1 MDDLPE
7 EKCRSLMRMFARRG
21 DGTHSGVPSWLWRGL
36 RIGALAYLGLLA
48 LVALLQG
55 QMIYPGAARQGHPG
69 CALTPARDS
78 ALLSLRTA
86 DGERVMA
93 LFGPAMTTDGR
104 PRGDASRRPT
114 LIFFYGNAMCLA
126 DATGLFGQFRHLG
139 LNVLV
144 PDYVGYGMSGGSP
157 SEDALYATAD
167 AAYAHLLA
175 RNDIAPGRIISSG
188 WSLGG
193 AVAIDLAHRKPVA
206 GLAVISTFTSAADM
220 GRQLLPFFPYSVL
233 LRSRFESQKKIAAI
247 RIPTLIIHGRRDS
260 IIPYAMAEQL
270 AGSAAGRP
278 VTTYAVDRADHNDIF
293 DQGGRALM
301 AAIGKLAAQAT
312 GL

>member
-1 MDDLPE
+1 M
-7 EKCRSLMRMFARRG
+7 
-21 DGTHSGVPSWLWRGL
+21 
-36 RIGALAYLGLLA
+36 
-48 LVALLQG
+48 VALLQG

-69 CALTPARDS
+69 CAFTPARDS
-78 ALLSLRTA
+78 ELLALRTA

-93 LFGPAMTTDGR
+93 LFGPAVTADGTS
-104 PRGDASRRPT
+104 RGDASHRPT
-114 LIFFYGNAMCLA
+114 LLFFYGNAMCLA
-126 DATGLFGQFRHLG
+126 DATGLFGQFRRLG

-167 AAYAHLLA
+167 AAYDHL
-175 RNDIAPGRIISSG
+175 RTRKDIASDRIVSSG

-220 GRQLLPFFPYSVL
+220 GRQILPFFPYSVL
-233 LRSRFESQKKIAAI
+233 LRSRFESQKKVAAI

-260 IIPYAMAEQL
+260 IIPYAMGEEL
-270 AGSAAGRP
+270 ARKAAGRP
-278 VTTYAVDRADHNDIF
+278 VTLLPVDRADHNDIF
-293 DQGGRALM
+293 DRGGQAMM
-301 AAIGKLAAQAT
+301 AAIGKLAEQAT
-312 GL
+312 GR